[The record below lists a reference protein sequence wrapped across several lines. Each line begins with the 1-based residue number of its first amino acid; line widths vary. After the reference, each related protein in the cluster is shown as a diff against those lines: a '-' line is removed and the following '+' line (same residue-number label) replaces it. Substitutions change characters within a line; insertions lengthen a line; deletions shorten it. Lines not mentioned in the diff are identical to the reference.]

1 MGIPAGNTVRVYNE
15 AFRHFSEAQEYAVGI
30 NYYIKGQQLK
40 LQTDVSWYNGGNPA
54 AGGQSPAGFIPGVD
68 GWMIRSQIQFAF

>member
-1 MGIPAGNTVRVYNE
+1 MVNG

-30 NYYIKGQQLK
+30 NYYFKGQQLK
-40 LQTDVSWYNGGNPA
+40 WSTDLSWYNGGNPA

-68 GWMIRSQIQFAF
+68 GWMVRSQIQFAF